1 MNFRNIM
8 KNPRTMMRIAMAFM
22 LLFFIWPRFLKVTF
36 GLSEDWIDG
45 LRGVLFGISM
55 GFLILIVRR
64 HKQGY
69 RGDENRI

>member
-45 LRGVLFGISM
+45 LRGLLLGVSM

-64 HKQGY
+64 HNQGCC
-69 RGDENRI
+69 GDENRI